1 MLSPVKHIARA
12 NTEKKHDRTLDR
24 KNMTSLTTSASLIF
38 VCTYEFYAHK
48 YNFRLPFTQ
57 SPILSRFNATIL
69 TKTDMSMKMFK
80 PISTLPKITTKLPA
94 RQSPVLMR
102 NVTTSPKRNLWVQH
116 WERMM

>member
-12 NTEKKHDRTLDR
+12 NTEKKHDCTLDR

-69 TKTDMSMKMFK
+69 TKTGY
-80 PISTLPKITTKLPA
+80 
-94 RQSPVLMR
+94 VNE
-102 NVTTSPKRNLWVQH
+102 NVQAHLNSAKDH
-116 WERMM
+116 Y